1 MKSLNR
7 GFLFMVMFG
16 TTLATF
22 CGCGGVYDASVA
34 GVVTLDSNPVPRG
47 TVTFK
52 PSGTGPAAYG
62 QIQSDG
68 SYVLRTGREEGLP
81 PGQYQVT
88 VVANE
93 PAPMQQ
99 TASGGPPPPGKP
111 ITPAWY
117 KQIETSGLTFQVEPG
132 SNDINLELSSTPPA
146 GWQDPA
152 QRGRR

>member
-1 MKSLNR
+1 MRSTI
-7 GFLFMVMFG
+7 
-16 TTLATF
+16 TTCGAAVWTSVALAALS
-22 CGCGGVYDASVA
+22 GCGGVYDASVD

-52 PSGTGPAAYG
+52 PTGSGPAAYG

-68 SYVLRTGREEGLP
+68 SYSLRTGREEGLP
-81 PGQYQVT
+81 PGDYQVT

-93 PAPMQQ
+93 PAPVQQ
-99 TASGGPPPPGKP
+99 TATGAPPPPGKP
-111 ITPAWY
+111 ITPGWY
-117 KQIETSGLTFQVEPG
+117 KRPETSGLQFSVEPG
-132 SNDINLELSSTPPA
+132 SNDINLELTSTPPA